1 MSRRHSPWIAV
12 VVTLTLAGACSR
24 GADQPRDTSA
34 PAAVGG
40 VNANPVDTGMS
51 TATHDTAGK
60 DHGAM
65 TGRSAPKDSNDSLS
79 RMKKAAPK

>member
-1 MSRRHSPWIAV
+1 MSRRHSPWIVV
-12 VVTLTLAGACSR
+12 VVTLTLAGACSK

-51 TATHDTAGK
+51 TATHDMAGM
-60 DHGAM
+60 DHGA
-65 TGRSAPKDSNDSLS
+65 TAGRPVPKDSN
-79 RMKKAAPK
+79 RKAAPK

>member
-1 MSRRHSPWIAV
+1 MSRRHSPWIV
-12 VVTLTLAGACSR
+12 VAVTLTLGSACSKGGDTR
-24 GADQPRDTSA
+24 RDTA
-34 PAAVGG
+34 TPPAVGG

-65 TGRSAPKDSNDSLS
+65 TGRSAPKDSNDSLM
-79 RMKKAAPK
+79 RMKKAAPR